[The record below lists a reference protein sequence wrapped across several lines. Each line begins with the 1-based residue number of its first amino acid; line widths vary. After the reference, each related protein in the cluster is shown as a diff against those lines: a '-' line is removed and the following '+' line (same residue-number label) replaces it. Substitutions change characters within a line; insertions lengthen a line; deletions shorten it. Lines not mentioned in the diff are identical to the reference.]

1 MVNTIVLDVDK
12 DLAEFVHRQPGA
24 VDPSAFVNQLLH
36 QEMQREG
43 FTMSASQ
50 SKGQASRQKDTQ
62 ALEDH
67 IDESIPAAG

>member
-1 MVNTIVLDVDK
+1 MANTVVLDIDK
-12 DLAEFVHRQPGA
+12 DLAEFIRHQSGV

-43 FTMSASQ
+43 FTMSANQ

-62 ALEDH
+62 AMEDH
-67 IDESIPAAG
+67 IDQIIPAAG